1 MANRG
6 MIKKRRP
13 WAEIEAART
22 EAQRLIERW
31 NTALAVDRDGP
42 VRSDEDVVSDV
53 HIIAKRGRQFA
64 SIIANSP
71 EGERWIKASFRDKV
85 SAAAFNPE
93 FLQEFCLRIVLDGL
107 SLKVTLTEADRASAE
122 SRYYLRRA
130 GGVLCGHDGY
140 QLLAPR

>member
-1 MANRG
+1 
-6 MIKKRRP
+6 MIKNWRP
-13 WAEIEAART
+13 WAETEGART
-22 EAQRLIERW
+22 EAQRFIERW
-31 NTALAVDRDGP
+31 NTALATGRAGP
-42 VRSDEDVVSDV
+42 VRSREDALSDL

-71 EGERWIKASFRDKV
+71 EGERWIKASFRDKA
-85 SAAAFNPE
+85 SAVAFNPE

-122 SRYYLRRA
+122 SRYYLRRDR
-130 GGVLCGHDGY
+130 GVLRGHDGY